1 MYLKEKLDKMKRAI
15 ILLVVSICL
24 FMTGCSNEFAQR
36 EYDSVEKISQKEDHY
51 AKENSVFNSIEGGYA
66 LTVSKF
72 DGNETLWSTILEEDQ
87 NMAIDFSFCLSA
99 GQAKLVHIDAD
110 GTVTT
115 IMECVPESST
125 DGFVTKTVSLKSGKN
140 RIKIVGYDCEDV
152 ELKMIFEE

>member
-99 GQAKLVHIDAD
+99 GQAKLVHIVILSILVY
-110 GTVTT
+110 TF
-115 IMECVPESST
+115 SSRMF
-125 DGFVTKTVSLKSGKN
+125 DLMQPPAVKHSIAV
-140 RIKIVGYDCEDV
+140 V
-152 ELKMIFEE
+152 